1 MLIPLLLSLL
11 QPTTDTT
18 ALRREIE
25 QLNRGM
31 EDAVSRGD
39 LKAAAAFY
47 ADDAIVRTAGQVI
60 AQGRKQVDDY
70 FTGIAHAKS
79 WKLDVIQVGGTRDHA
94 WQVGRSTLVHGQPQ
108 RTSVVQFLV
117 IWQRQRDGKLR
128 VALDYYHSATPPRQA
143 AAPASDTIR
152 VDIGSPLVDGRVY
165 KPHAARVRVW
175 VGPGEGRM
183 RAEWTNVLTVGDS
196 AGKAVHR
203 WVTTGTQ
210 LSPTGDTVRWQL
222 RQTYDAR
229 TLQPYGI
236 ARTSST
242 GQMSSFR
249 IDGKAVTGTTRAN
262 ASAPVQNVSY
272 EIERPGYVA
281 SASDLVP
288 LAVGMREGAVILAPI
303 WGPGMQT
310 KSEMRVFTVIGKVDV
325 NVEGTTVNAW
335 KVEERKQGDQRLLAT
350 WWLLDKSP
358 YMVYGEVPLPDGS
371 VQRMTEI
378 EIPSP

>member
-11 QPTTDTT
+11 QATTDTA
-18 ALRREIE
+18 ALRREVE

-31 EDAVSRGD
+31 EEAVNRGD

-47 ADDAIVRTAGQVI
+47 ADDAIVRTAGQIV
-60 AQGRKQVDDY
+60 AQGRKQVDEY

-79 WKLDVIQVGGTRDHA
+79 WKLDVIQVGGTRDNA
-94 WQVGRSTLVHGQPQ
+94 WQVGRSTLVHGQPE

-128 VALDYYHSATPPRQA
+128 VALDYYHSATPQRQVT
-143 AAPASDTIR
+143 APASDTIR
-152 VDIGSPLVDGRVY
+152 VEIGSPLVDGRVY

-210 LSPTGDTVRWQL
+210 LSPAGDTVRWQL

-236 ARTSST
+236 ARTAST

-249 IDGKAVTGTTRAN
+249 IDGRSVTGTTRAN
-262 ASAPVQNVSY
+262 ANAPVQNVSY

-303 WGPGMQT
+303 WGPGMQA

-325 NVEGTTVNAW
+325 NVEGTMVNAW
-335 KVEERKQGDQRLLAT
+335 KVEERKQDDRRLLAT

-358 YMVYGEVPLPDGS
+358 YMVYGEVPLPDGT

>member
-1 MLIPLLLSLL
+1 MIIPLLLALL
-11 QPTTDTT
+11 QPTDTA
-18 ALRREIE
+18 ALRREVE

-31 EDAVSRGD
+31 EAAVNRGD
-39 LKAAAAFY
+39 LKGAAAFY
-47 ADDAIVRTAGQVI
+47 ADDAIVRTAGQIV
-60 AQGRKQVDDY
+60 AQGRRQVDEY

-79 WKLDVIQVGGTRDHA
+79 WKLDVIQVGGTRDNA
-94 WQVGRSTLVHGQPQ
+94 WQVGRSTLVHGQPE

-117 IWQRQRDGKLR
+117 IWTRQPDGRLR
-128 VALDYYHSATPPRQA
+128 ISLDYYHSAEPRRMSS
-143 AAPASDTIR
+143 AAPAGDTIR
-152 VDIGSPLVDGRVY
+152 VEVGSPLVDGRVY
-165 KPHAARVRVW
+165 RPHAARVRVW
-175 VGPGEGRM
+175 VGPGAGTM

-210 LSPTGDTVRWQL
+210 LTPAGDTVRWQL

-236 ARTSST
+236 ARTSSL
-242 GQMSSFR
+242 GQASSLR
-249 IDGKAVTGTTRAN
+249 IDGRAVTGTTRAN

-272 EIERPGYVA
+272 EIERLGYVA

-288 LAVGMREGAVILAPI
+288 LAVGMRQGAVILAPI

-310 KSEMRVFTVIGKVDV
+310 RSEMRVFTVIGREDVD
-325 NVEGTTVNAW
+325 VEGTMVNAW
-335 KVEERKQGDQRLLAT
+335 KVEERKQDDRRLMAT

-371 VQRMTEI
+371 VQRMTEV